1 MPKIC
6 WEEIATYIVCVNFRH
21 EWRDLKFKADSDCR
35 IFEKLFMA
43 IFYLLSQFVIEI
55 NREEVIKE
63 IFFHIFFFMSVLEFG
78 PGSSHNQ
85 LANDNFQW
93 FQCLPKIDRKYLRY
107 CTTYALKRIVSL
119 LGKFADNSQES
130 SRKEEEMVE
139 QKNKIFNGYAYISS
153 SLQEH

>member
-1 MPKIC
+1 
-6 WEEIATYIVCVNFRH
+6 
-21 EWRDLKFKADSDCR
+21 
-35 IFEKLFMA
+35 MA